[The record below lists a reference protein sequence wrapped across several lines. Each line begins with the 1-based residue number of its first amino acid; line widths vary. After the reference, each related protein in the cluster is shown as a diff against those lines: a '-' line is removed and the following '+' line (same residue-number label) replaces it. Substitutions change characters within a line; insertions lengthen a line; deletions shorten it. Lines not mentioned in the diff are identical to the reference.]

1 MTARALVPTTLLL
14 ASLAALSACSTSDM
28 PIAPD
33 ADQERL
39 TVSNDAPEFADRV
52 QYTTGDTVQL
62 TADTSASG
70 ANARVRA
77 SLNASVGRPPSAT
90 TFLRS
95 AVVSAPRVNGSALL
109 ASHVVVRGSFAYVS
123 YMTLGEVARGAVE
136 VFDISTPDR
145 PRLVSQAILSTSD
158 VLALAV
164 SDSHIY
170 LATSSEDPTYKE
182 RAVLERIALQGGRL
196 STTTTR
202 VQLPSYVATGV
213 DVSSKWVYVTSGNG
227 GPGVGGLT
235 ILDRNTLAR
244 VSGDVFADA
253 RAVTGASGKYVAV
266 SQGGPAR
273 LRLYNAAT
281 GALTSTVSL
290 QGGTIPD
297 SKSSVALTDT
307 WGFVATGDGGV
318 QVVDLSGG
326 IVRGIVPRPN
336 VPGVS
341 SADAVTNAVS
351 LSGDFIL
358 AADGG
363 AGVAVTWS
371 DHRGVG
377 SGQRPTLVPL
387 GRLLLPGSA
396 NYIASDNNAMF
407 VAQGSAGL
415 QVLSVKT
422 P

>member
-1 MTARALVPTTLLL
+1 MHTRTIVPTSLLL
-14 ASLAALSACSTSDM
+14 ISLAALVACGSPDSSV
-28 PIAPD
+28 AP
-33 ADQERL
+33 AVEQARI

-52 QYTTGDTVQL
+52 QYSTGDTVPL
-62 TADTSASG
+62 MADTSSSATYG
-70 ANARVRA
+70 HV
-77 SLNASVGRPPSAT
+77 ASVPSLT

-95 AVVSAPRVNGSALL
+95 AVVSAPRLSGGPALL
-109 ASHVVVRGSFAYVS
+109 ASHVVVRGSFAYVA
-123 YMTLGEVARGAVE
+123 YMTVGEVAQGAVE
-136 VFDISTPDR
+136 AFDVSDPTR
-145 PRLVSQAILSTSD
+145 PRLVSQAILNTSD

-164 SDSHIY
+164 NDSHIY
-170 LATSSEDPTYKE
+170 LATSSDDPTYRE
-182 RAVLERIALQGGRL
+182 RAVLERITLQGGRL
-196 STTTTR
+196 TTTAVR

-213 DVSSKWVYVTSGNG
+213 DVSARWVYATSGNG

-235 ILDRNTLAR
+235 ILDRNTLSK
-244 VSGDVFADA
+244 VSSDVFVDA
-253 RAVTGASGKYVAV
+253 RAVTGATGKYVAV

-273 LRLYNAAT
+273 LRLYNSAT
-281 GALTSTVSL
+281 GALASTVTL

-297 SKSSVALTDT
+297 SKSSVALTDY

-318 QVVDLSGG
+318 QVVDLQNGV
-326 IVRGIVPRPN
+326 VRAVVPRPN
-336 VPGVS
+336 VPGVPS
-341 SADAVTNAVS
+341 SDAVTNAVS
-351 LSGDFIL
+351 LSGDYIL

-363 AGVAVTWS
+363 AGVAVTWG
-371 DHRGVG
+371 DHRSMGP
-377 SGQRPTLVPL
+377 GQRPNLVPM